1 MKFGHR
7 GANHPVK
14 DLRTGKIDITSQNH
28 GYSIDRDSLKNT
40 DLEVTH
46 IALNDGTVEG
56 LRHKELPA
64 FSVQYHPEARPGP
77 SDSNY
82 LFDEFITMMKDFK
95 ERSVKSMPKRDDIQT
110 ILVVGSGPII
120 IGQAAEFDYAGTQAC
135 LALKEEGYRV
145 ILVNSNPATIMT
157 DKEIADK
164 VYIEPLTHD
173 FIARIIRKEQPDALL
188 PTLGGQTGLNM
199 AIQLH
204 DSGVL
209 EANNVKLLGTEL
221 ESIQQAEDREMFR
234 TLMNDLN
241 VPVPESDIVN
251 TVEQAF
257 EFKEQV
263 GYPLIVRP
271 AFTMGV
277 LAVVFAIMMLN

>member
-1 MKFGHR
+1 
-7 GANHPVK
+7 
-14 DLRTGKIDITSQNH
+14 
-28 GYSIDRDSLKNT
+28 
-40 DLEVTH
+40 
-46 IALNDGTVEG
+46 
-56 LRHKELPA
+56 
-64 FSVQYHPEARPGP
+64 
-77 SDSNY
+77 
-82 LFDEFITMMKDFK
+82 
-95 ERSVKSMPKRDDIQT
+95 MPKRDDIKT

-234 TLMNDLN
+234 T
-241 VPVPESDIVN
+241 
-251 TVEQAF
+251 
-257 EFKEQV
+257 
-263 GYPLIVRP
+263 
-271 AFTMGV
+271 
-277 LAVVFAIMMLN
+277 

>member
-1 MKFGHR
+1 
-7 GANHPVK
+7 
-14 DLRTGKIDITSQNH
+14 
-28 GYSIDRDSLKNT
+28 
-40 DLEVTH
+40 
-46 IALNDGTVEG
+46 
-56 LRHKELPA
+56 
-64 FSVQYHPEARPGP
+64 
-77 SDSNY
+77 
-82 LFDEFITMMKDFK
+82 
-95 ERSVKSMPKRDDIQT
+95 MPKRDDIKT
-110 ILVVGSGPII
+110 ILVIGSGPII

-209 EANNVKLLGTEL
+209 KANNVELLGTKL
-221 ESIQQAEDREMFR
+221 ESIQQAEDREFR
-234 TLMNDLN
+234 YLK
-241 VPVPESDIVN
+241 VI
-251 TVEQAF
+251 
-257 EFKEQV
+257 
-263 GYPLIVRP
+263 
-271 AFTMGV
+271 
-277 LAVVFAIMMLN
+277 

>member
-1 MKFGHR
+1 MPR
-7 GANHPVK
+7 NN
-14 DLRTGKIDITSQNH
+14 DI
-28 GYSIDRDSLKNT
+28 K
-40 DLEVTH
+40 
-46 IALNDGTVEG
+46 
-56 LRHKELPA
+56 
-64 FSVQYHPEARPGP
+64 
-77 SDSNY
+77 
-82 LFDEFITMMKDFK
+82 
-95 ERSVKSMPKRDDIQT
+95 T
-110 ILVVGSGPII
+110 ILVIGSGPII

-209 EANNVKLLGTEL
+209 EANNVRLLGTKL
-221 ESIQQAEDREMFR
+221 SSIQQAEDRELFR
-234 TLMNDLN
+234 SLMNDLD
-241 VPVPESDIVN
+241 VPVPESDIVH

-257 EFKEQV
+257 AFKEQV

-271 AFTMGV
+271 AFTMGGTC
-277 LAVVFAIMMLN
+277 LLYTSPSPRDLSTSRMPSSA